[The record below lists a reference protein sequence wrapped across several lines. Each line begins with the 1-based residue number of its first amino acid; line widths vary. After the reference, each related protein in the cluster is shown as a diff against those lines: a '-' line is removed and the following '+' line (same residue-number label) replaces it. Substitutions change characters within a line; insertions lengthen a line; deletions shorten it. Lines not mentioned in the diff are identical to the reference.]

1 MGLTIC
7 LIMIYRISA
16 TERKIRRMHRMAGCS
31 PSEASTAEATSPSPA
46 DAAEASDEERTR
58 SLLGDELYDDMVWR
72 VEEVLARHASD
83 SSQTMLLDTGPES
96 HEGHTVLHSLLPGDM
111 LELEMLEDQAAVGV
125 RAEGELIGLVH
136 GGGARKV
143 TRLMQLGLV
152 TGAYV
157 AEQNCYGMSD
167 EVALKMPCGAHWQKR
182 RYASS
187 PSAEA
192 HPPLRLPYTRTEGGQ
207 TSSHKKEATSA
218 ERRRPLY

>member
-16 TERKIRRMHRMAGCS
+16 TERKIRRMRRMHRMAGCS

-167 EVALKMPCGAHWQKR
+167 DVALKVIVFFRPEC
-182 RYASS
+182 
-187 PSAEA
+187 AEDA
-192 HPPLRLPYTRTEGGQ
+192 LWRTLAEEKICKFTFSGG
-207 TSSHKKEATSA
+207 TPATSFTI
-218 ERRRPLY
+218 YQN